1 MYAWHV
7 TTFHV
12 LLTNP
17 VILETEYYSALF
29 TIETEH
35 SCIRGPSSQRMKE
48 AALEFKNVSPLPLQ
62 SSNILF
68 DFPYFSDW
76 I

>member
-1 MYAWHV
+1 MYAWHI

-12 LLTNP
+12 LLKNP
-17 VILETEYYSALF
+17 VILETEYYCALF
-29 TIETEH
+29 TLETEH
-35 SCIRGPSSQRMKE
+35 NCTRGLSSQWMKE
-48 AALEFKNVSPLPLQ
+48 AALELSVSPLPLQ

-68 DFPYFSDW
+68 DFQYFSDW